1 MIHRHFLLGVFAAL
15 ATCQLSFAD
24 DVRYVQDPNG
34 ATVRETRRT
43 VKRPVSET
51 QIVEN
56 QSTVYTDRVTT
67 EYQPSTRTLY
77 SPVTEY
83 AWEPYLANRWN
94 PMASPSVQY
103 RYVPHTRWEM
113 RTEETQ
119 VPVTRR
125 ELVPETR
132 ISRVPVTA
140 TRFVDEEQ
148 ISRVAVSNP
157 DPFGNS
163 AVAARPIGGQTLG
176 GDPPRQ
182 ASNSPDRR

>member
-1 MIHRHFLLGVFAAL
+1 MIHRHFLLGLFAAL
-15 ATCQLSFAD
+15 ATCQVSWAD
-24 DVRYVQDPNG
+24 DIVYTKDNNG
-34 ATVRETRRT
+34 VTYRETHRV

-56 QSTVYTDRVTT
+56 QQTVYTDRVTT

-94 PMASPSVQY
+94 PLASPAVQY

-113 RTEETQ
+113 RTEETH

-148 ISRVAVSNP
+148 ISKVAVAT
-157 DPFGNS
+157 DPFGANT
-163 AVAARPIGGQTLG
+163 AVAARPIGGQSLSS
-176 GDPPRQ
+176 DPPKQ
-182 ASNSPDRR
+182 ANVGGGYR